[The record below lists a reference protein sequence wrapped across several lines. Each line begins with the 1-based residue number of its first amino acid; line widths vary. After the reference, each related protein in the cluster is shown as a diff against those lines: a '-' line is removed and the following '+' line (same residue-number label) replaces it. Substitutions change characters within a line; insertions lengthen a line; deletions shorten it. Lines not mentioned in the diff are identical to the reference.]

1 MIADNILQ
9 RAISR
14 LVGRGT
20 LRIITG
26 SGACLEAG
34 DGGDPQV
41 SIRLLDRAATWSLLI
56 DPELTLGE
64 LYTDGRL
71 VIEQGTIF
79 DLFQL
84 LLETRHGQR
93 GALPIPSFSSLRE
106 LAERFRGKIDPNRAK
121 RNVAHHYDLDRRLYE
136 LFLDSEWQYSCA
148 YFEYPGQSLDDA
160 QRAKQRHIAAK
171 LMIEPGQEVLDI
183 GSGWGGLALY
193 LARTAGASKVKGITL
208 SEEQLA
214 AARRSAAQSGLANRA
229 SFELEDYRNTTG
241 TFDRIVSV
249 GMFEHVGRESY
260 DTYFQTC
267 HRLLSDTGVMLL
279 HTIGSTRSPEY
290 TNPWIAK
297 YIFPNCYLPSLSEVM
312 QSVERA
318 GLIVTDTEV
327 LRLHYA
333 ETLKAWRKRFM
344 ARRVEAARLYDE
356 RFVRMWE
363 CYLAMCEAGF
373 RFGSLVVFQI
383 QLAKRVGTVP
393 PMRDYIADREEQL
406 RDAEQHKRLSAAE

>member
-1 MIADNILQ
+1 MIADNILR

-14 LVGRGT
+14 IVKTGT
-20 LRIITG
+20 LSVITG
-26 SGACLEAG
+26 SGARLEAG
-34 DGGDPQV
+34 DGGDPKV
-41 SIRLLDRAATWSLLI
+41 SIRLIGKAASWSLLI

-71 VIEQGTIF
+71 LIEQGTIL

-84 LLETRHGQR
+84 LLETTHGHR
-93 GALPIPSFSSLRE
+93 RSLPIPSLSSLRE
-106 LAERFRGKIDPNRAK
+106 LAERFRGRIGRNRAR

-148 YFEYPGQSLDDA
+148 YFEYPGQSLDEA
-160 QRAKQRHIAAK
+160 QRAKQRHVAAK

-183 GSGWGGLALY
+183 GCGWGGLALY
-193 LARTAGASKVKGITL
+193 LTRIAGAGKVKGITL
-208 SEEQLA
+208 SDQQLA
-214 AARRSAAQSGLANRA
+214 AARRSAARFGLTDRA
-229 SFELEDYRNTTG
+229 YFELEDYRNTTG

-249 GMFEHVGRESY
+249 GMFEHVGRVSY

-267 HRLLSDTGVMLL
+267 SRLLSDTGVMLL
-279 HTIGSTRSPEY
+279 HTIGSTRPPEY

-312 QSVERA
+312 EAVEHA

-333 ETLKAWRKRFM
+333 ETLKMWRTRFM

-383 QLAKRVGTVP
+383 QLAKRFATVP
-393 PMRDYIADREEQL
+393 LLRDYIADREGQL
-406 RDAEQHKRLSAAE
+406 RDAEPHKRLSVVE

>member
-20 LRIITG
+20 LKIMTG

-34 DGGDPQV
+34 DGGDPKV
-41 SIRLLDRAATWSLLI
+41 SVRLIGKATTWILLI

-84 LLETRHGQR
+84 LLEKRHGNR
-93 GALPIPSFSSLRE
+93 GALPMPTFSSLRE
-106 LAERFRGKIDPNRAK
+106 VADRFRGKIGRRRAK
-121 RNVAHHYDLDRRLYE
+121 RNVSHHYDLDRRLYE

-171 LMIEPGQEVLDI
+171 LMIEPGQKLLDI

-193 LARTAGASKVKGITL
+193 LASTAGAGKVKGITL
-208 SEEQLA
+208 SEEQLV
-214 AARRSAAQSGLANRA
+214 AARRSAAQFGVADRVE
-229 SFELEDYRNTTG
+229 FELEDYRNTTG

-249 GMFEHVGRESY
+249 GMFEHVGRASY

-267 HRLLSDTGVMLL
+267 ARLLSDTGVMLL
-279 HTIGSTRSPEY
+279 HTIGSTRLPEY
-290 TNPWIAK
+290 TNPWVAK
-297 YIFPNCYLPSLSEVM
+297 YIFPDCYLPSLSEVT

-318 GLIVTDTEV
+318 GLIVTDIEV

-333 ETLKAWRKRFM
+333 ETLKAWRARFM

-383 QLAKRVGTVP
+383 QLAKRVDTVP
-393 PMRDYIADREEQL
+393 LKRDYIAHSEDQL
-406 RDAEQHKRLSAAE
+406 RDTEQRKRLSAAG